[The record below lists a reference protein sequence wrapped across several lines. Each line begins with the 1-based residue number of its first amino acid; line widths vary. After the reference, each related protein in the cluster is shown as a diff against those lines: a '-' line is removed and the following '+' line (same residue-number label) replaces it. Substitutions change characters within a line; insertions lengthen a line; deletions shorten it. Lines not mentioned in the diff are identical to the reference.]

1 MFEIFL
7 LLALGGAT
15 LVLSVYVT
23 LNMFISRDEKIGADQ
38 NMPSVQK
45 KESGETSGD
54 KLR

>member
-1 MFEIFL
+1 MLEIFFL
-7 LLALGGAT
+7 LLLGGVV
-15 LVLSVYVT
+15 LVLSIYVT
-23 LNMFISRDEKIGADQ
+23 LNMFIARDEKIGSDK

>member
-23 LNMFISRDEKIGADQ
+23 LNMFIARDENIEANK
-38 NMPSVQK
+38 NMSSVQK
-45 KESGETSGD
+45 KEGGETSGD

>member
-23 LNMFISRDEKIGADQ
+23 LNIFIARDEKIEADK
-38 NMPSVQK
+38 NMSSVQK
-45 KESGETSGD
+45 KASGETSGD

>member
-7 LLALGGAT
+7 LLLLGGAT

-23 LNMFISRDEKIGADQ
+23 LNIFIARDEKIGADQ

-45 KESGETSGD
+45 KESGKTSGD